1 MYPSYYAKSDSSR
14 ALAGK
19 HPFFAG
25 AASGATSSEGW
36 QRSPAGSTPNLV
48 GREQDTR
55 SYHGSYQSPNW
66 QLSIIG
72 FQKSTERTVLLTVV
86 LWALRSSRQL
96 P

>member
-48 GREQDTR
+48 GREQE
-55 SYHGSYQSPNW
+55 
-66 QLSIIG
+66 LS
-72 FQKSTERTVLLTVV
+72 
-86 LWALRSSRQL
+86 W
-96 P
+96 

>member
-25 AASGATSSEGW
+25 AASGATSLDGKDPPLAAPQIWLAVS
-36 QRSPAGSTPNLV
+36 
-48 GREQDTR
+48 R

-66 QLSIIG
+66 QLPIIG
-72 FQKSTERTVLLTVV
+72 FQKAQNAQCSWTVV

>member
-66 QLSIIG
+66 QLPIIG
-72 FQKSTERTVLLTVV
+72 FQKAQNAQCSWTVV